1 MIDLNDPNARNFFA
15 AIIAL
20 FDCRVVVEIGV
31 ATGST
36 TPTLCRATKGK
47 VYGYDLWDQH
57 GQNKQF
63 AAMGS
68 MEQVRSMLHD
78 QEFLDNFELHQVDTA
93 TDAFMGVLPDDI
105 DFAFI
110 DGDHSYDGAK
120 NDFEKIYPRL
130 ADRCVIIFH
139 DTLQID
145 GSRELMLDL
154 ERQHGDEFQFVNLP
168 QNYMGTDYGM
178 TMLVRNFG
186 NHPIGEICGSLSTPE
201 YIYRREAERFPG
213 RIR

>member
-15 AIIAL
+15 ALIAL

-47 VYGYDLWDQH
+47 VYGYDIWDQH

-68 MEQVRSMLHD
+68 LEDVTRVLYH
-78 QEFLDNFELHQVDTA
+78 EGLDNFELHQVDTT
-93 TDAFMGVLPDDI
+93 TDAFDALLPDNI

-110 DGDHSYDGAK
+110 DGDHSYEGAR
-120 NDFEKIYPRL
+120 NDFGKIYPKL
-130 ADRCVIIFH
+130 ADRCVVVFH

-154 ERQHGDEFQFVNLP
+154 ERWNDSEFQFVNLP

-178 TMLVRNFG
+178 TLLVRNLG
-186 NHPIGEICGSLSTPE
+186 NHPIGEICGSPSEPE
-201 YIYRREAERFPG
+201 YIYRREAMRFGG
-213 RIR
+213 RTR